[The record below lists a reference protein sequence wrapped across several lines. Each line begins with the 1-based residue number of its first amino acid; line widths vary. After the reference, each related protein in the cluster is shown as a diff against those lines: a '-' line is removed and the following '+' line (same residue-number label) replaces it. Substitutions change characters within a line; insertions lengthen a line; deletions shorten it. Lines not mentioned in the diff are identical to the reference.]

1 MRPLFVFCADL
12 HLEDGAWTSRINI
25 YGDAYYSFKQI
36 VDYCIQQKL
45 PLILGG
51 DVLEKKSNAARP
63 IAKLCAELSRMQE
76 AKIAVYYI
84 QGNHEY
90 DRHAPWLSVHPWP
103 AHMHKQ
109 TVKFDAVSVYA
120 LDWLPKGEIQKAL
133 KEIPAGTDILVT
145 HQVWQDF
152 MGNVGRTECD
162 LSEVHNAHT
171 VLAGDFHVTK
181 VAEATNAAGQPIRML
196 SPGST
201 AMQDIGEQPEK
212 FFFVICVDDAGK
224 IVFAPHKLHTRKFLS
239 YVVKTAEELDELC
252 AGKMANDVAQAT
264 QMSPLFV
271 PPELAKPLV
280 RVKFNKDLQDAY
292 LRITTAGADIAHL
305 FCDAIAEREEDTA
318 DKTVRPREA
327 SKNDLLHAVAEL
339 LGDDTDEY
347 RLAQEILTSANPK
360 RLVESHLHDYVKGVT
375 DAATT
380 VGSAELGTPPE
391 TSL

>member
-12 HLEDGAWTSRINI
+12 HLEDGAWTSRLNI

-36 VDYCIQQKL
+36 VDYCIEHKL

-63 IAKLCAELSRMQE
+63 IAKLCAELTRMQD
-76 AKIAVYYI
+76 AKLAVYYI

-103 AHMHKQ
+103 IHMHNKTFTFENVQ
-109 TVKFDAVSVYA
+109 VHGI
-120 LDWLPKGEIQKAL
+120 DWLPKGEIQKAL
-133 KEIPAGTDILVT
+133 KDVDPSVSILVT

-152 MGNVGRTECD
+152 MGTVGRTECD
-162 LSEVHNAHT
+162 LSEVHHAHT

-181 VAEATNAAGQPIRML
+181 VAEATNAQGKQVRML

-212 FFFVICVDDAGK
+212 FFFVICVDNAGK
-224 IVFAPHKLHTRKFLS
+224 INFAPHRLNTRKFLS
-239 YVVKTAEELDELC
+239 YVIRTAEELDDLC
-252 AGKMANDVAQAT
+252 AGKLANAVAREVQLA
-264 QMSPLFV
+264 PLSV

-280 RVKFNKDLQDAY
+280 RVKFNKNLPDAY
-292 LRITTAGADIAHL
+292 LRITTAGADIAHM
-305 FCDAIAEREEDTA
+305 FCDALAEKEA
-318 DKTVRPREA
+318 DNDERPTRA
-327 SKNDLLHAVAEL
+327 RDATKNDLLHAIAEL
-339 LGDDTDEY
+339 LGDDTAEY
-347 RLAQEILTSANPK
+347 RFAQEILAAANPK
-360 RLVESHLHDYVKGVT
+360 RLVESHLHDYVKGVN
-375 DAATT
+375 DAAIA
-380 VGSAELGTPPE
+380 VGSAELGAPPE

>member
-36 VDYCIQQKL
+36 VDHCIEHKL

-63 IAKLCAELSRMQE
+63 IAKLCAELTRMQD
-76 AKIAVYYI
+76 AKLPVYYI

-90 DRHAPWLSVHPWP
+90 DRYAPWLSVHPWP
-103 AHMHKQ
+103 THMHNL
-109 TVKFDAVSVYA
+109 TVVFDNVSVHGI
-120 LDWLPKGEIQKAL
+120 DWLPKGEIQKAL
-133 KEIPAGTDILVT
+133 KDVPATTAVLVT

-152 MGNVGRTECD
+152 MGTVGRTECD
-162 LSEVHNAHT
+162 LSEVHYAHT

-181 VAEATNAAGQPIRML
+181 VAEGTNAQGKPIRML

-201 AMQDIGEQPEK
+201 AMQDIGEEPEK
-212 FFFVICVDDAGK
+212 FFFVICVDEAGK
-224 IVFAPHKLHTRKFLS
+224 IVFAPHRLQTRKFLS

-252 AGKMANDVAQAT
+252 AGKLANAVDRVLQAAR
-264 QMSPLFV
+264 LYV

-280 RVKFNKDLQDAY
+280 RVKFNKNLPDAY

-305 FCDAIAEREEDTA
+305 FCDAIADRDDENKDRPA
-318 DKTVRPREA
+318 RPRDET
-327 SKNDLLHAVAEL
+327 KNDLLHAIAEL

-347 RLAQEILTSANPK
+347 RFAQEILAATNPK
-360 RLVESHLHDYVKGVT
+360 RLVESHLHEYVKGAGN
-375 DAATT
+375 AAITA
-380 VGSAELGTPPE
+380 GSSELGAPPE
-391 TSL
+391 TGL